1 MNNKKLKEKL
11 KLQKADRER
20 PLRVVEYIEYPFI
33 LDGSNVELQESY
45 ILSDKETYDVFA
57 SFIFKNIG
65 KLPVKKL
72 NIRLSCYQYQ
82 NIPYTNIDF
91 TYSADDLTF
100 GIISKRNRELK
111 LNECNKRTEI
121 YQGECFGSCVLIPM
135 PETYFKKMEV
145 YIRSIEYSNG
155 TVDTL
160 NIKVAGNT
168 KRYNDLDNISKMVY
182 TRVNIY
188 VAAES
193 AFPTKVIPQFSN
205 TGWLCCCGNKNAA
218 DSQNC
223 ESCGREKSWQ
233 ESSVTATALEET
245 KQKLISDPNE
255 RTLHDKTNYAQNK
268 YLEDDKQI
276 QEKIQQYEKAIEN
289 VALAEKKRE
298 RRKLM
303 VLPKLALWI
312 GTVYL
317 IARILNWL
325 INKV

>member
-1 MNNKKLKEKL
+1 MGSCHRNNILKKRVRYFLLFFSVAACVLSMSLVFGLKSY
-11 KLQKADRER
+11 ASPAVFNPD
-20 PLRVVEYIEYPFI
+20 
-33 LDGSNVELQESY
+33 VELE
-45 ILSDKETYDVFA
+45 A
-57 SFIFKNIG
+57 
-65 KLPVKKL
+65 L
-72 NIRLSCYQYQ
+72 N
-82 NIPYTNIDF
+82 
-91 TYSADDLTF
+91 
-100 GIISKRNRELK
+100 
-111 LNECNKRTEI
+111 
-121 YQGECFGSCVLIPM
+121 
-135 PETYFKKMEV
+135 
-145 YIRSIEYSNG
+145 SNG

-223 ESCGREKSWQ
+223 EVCGREKSWQ

-289 VALAEKKRE
+289 VAIAEKKRE